1 MKGLASLDPRN
12 HSWEREFEDGLP
24 DCRVSPLAREQ
35 NRVPVGRMSWD
46 IVFCAQCHKP
56 YGATSPD
63 CPHVFYICDS
73 CVRLN
78 PPPSEIMKLII
89 PGT

>member
-1 MKGLASLDPRN
+1 MRGLASVDPRN
-12 HSWEREFEDGLP
+12 HSWDRGLEGGLP
-24 DCRVSPLAREQ
+24 DCRVSPFARDG
-35 NRVPVGRMSWD
+35 NRMAVGRMSWD

-56 YGATSPD
+56 YGATHPS